1 LHVNSTCNGYLWE
14 TVEEL
19 LVGYSEHESEV
30 IQRAIEKRRL
40 LDIEFLNCSK
50 MECLLKTK
58 CVINQIQTTEH
69 YNYT

>member
-1 LHVNSTCNGYLWE
+1 MEG
-14 TVEEL
+14 L

-30 IQRAIEKRRL
+30 IQSVIEIRRL
-40 LDIEFLNCSK
+40 LDIEFLNYSK
-50 MECLLKTK
+50 MEFLLKTK